1 MVLIYLEYRF
11 TKELKAEDEIKA
23 ITYCINDVKHLPYIL
38 NNIKNT
44 EIEMKINLINE
55 YHLNYNY
62 INRTKA
68 FITSKILGA
77 RKVKRLIN
85 FNFNHWI
92 DELQIE
98 NEDIYNF
105 YNNELNYKKK
115 LKIPHNDKNIITY
128 KNNMT
133 LIEAAIKAKKNNR
146 EISDYYADGFYT
158 FGFGG
163 LHLSRKI
170 SFVSND
176 NIEYEY
182 MDVSSFYPTIMLN
195 FDLLSRNCSSQGKA
209 KFEKLVKD
217 RLQAKKEDVDLKK
230 DFLSKIILN
239 SAFGAMK
246 NKYNDLYDPEF
257 GNAVPI
263 LGQLILWDLI
273 EKLSAIGGDIIY
285 VNTDAI
291 IVKFQKI
298 IKHVINDIFN
308 EWRDRFTLKIVRKK
322 IVDFVIKDTNNRIL
336 IFANGSF
343 EARGDFLNNSSL
355 MPENKNMWDHHMVV
369 VANAVLSYLIN
380 RVDPKE
386 TINNDNN
393 ILNYQIIKSNGKT
406 YSSCFWIKDNEKANV
421 NLRINR
427 IFASNNKNYGLVYKQ
442 KEKGNPEMIASLPKN
457 CLVAND
463 KLPDINEIDKSWYL
477 KVAWNRINTFR

>member
-1 MVLIYLEYRF
+1 
-11 TKELKAEDEIKA
+11 
-23 ITYCINDVKHLPYIL
+23 
-38 NNIKNT
+38 
-44 EIEMKINLINE
+44 
-55 YHLNYNY
+55 
-62 INRTKA
+62 
-68 FITSKILGA
+68 
-77 RKVKRLIN
+77 
-85 FNFNHWI
+85 
-92 DELQIE
+92 
-98 NEDIYNF
+98 
-105 YNNELNYKKK
+105 
-115 LKIPHNDKNIITY
+115 
-128 KNNMT
+128 
-133 LIEAAIKAKKNNR
+133 
-146 EISDYYADGFYT
+146 
-158 FGFGG
+158 
-163 LHLSRKI
+163 
-170 SFVSND
+170 
-176 NIEYEY
+176 
-182 MDVSSFYPTIMLN
+182 
-195 FDLLSRNCSSQGKA
+195 
-209 KFEKLVKD
+209 
-217 RLQAKKEDVDLKK
+217 
-230 DFLSKIILN
+230 
-239 SAFGAMK
+239 MK

-308 EWRDRFTLKIVRKK
+308 EWKDRFRLKIVRKK